1 MQRRMTVIM
10 ILVAVAVSLLIGK
23 QVLAATAT
31 QVTFTNGLP
40 APITQHNKT
49 TLDITVPVGAVNG
62 EISVTADTG
71 TSNPALFNVGE
82 WFTPDLAD
90 AATSAVITASGTLTE
105 NTVWNEDILVTGNVI
120 VPAGITLTIEPGV
133 TVLFSAADTPNL
145 QIKGT
150 LTAVGT
156 PAQPIFFTS
165 DAEIPDSGDWDGIKI
180 FKDSPNAHLAYCGVQ
195 YAEHAIYFYNHTS
208 GAGLSSGIVDHCN
221 IQNNESGIRVLNR
234 PGIGSPNGT
243 LTTLITMTHN
253 LIQNNHLGVG
263 IVASTGDK
271 NSYDASFIANNRIEQ
286 NNTGLYLMGNHWGT
300 DNVEIRTEVRNNIIR
315 DNNSQ
320 NMYFTIK
327 NRNVVVAPIIENNLF
342 NNTSVMTNTHLL
354 IAGVS
359 EYSGW
364 TRAFSPTIRFNT
376 FANAAYGIE
385 TTAARNDLLVSP
397 VIDHNIFYDIS
408 EYAINNT
415 TDDTISVEQNYWGTN
430 EAEWDSG
437 AGSMVSGNLTATN
450 HLDSNSAPIL
460 TYVSPGLAQTGDAVT
475 LYGANFGENTAPVA
489 QDDAYS
495 TYKNE
500 SLSITTPGVLA
511 NDADGNWNE
520 LTAVIDTNVT
530 HGTLQLNG
538 NGSFIYTPN
547 TDFIGEDSFTYHA
560 HDGQFDSNIVTVTIT
575 VEDQTEF
582 FIFLPMI
589 VK

>member
-1 MQRRMTVIM
+1 
-10 ILVAVAVSLLIGK
+10 
-23 QVLAATAT
+23 
-31 QVTFTNGLP
+31 
-40 APITQHNKT
+40 
-49 TLDITVPVGAVNG
+49 
-62 EISVTADTG
+62 
-71 TSNPALFNVGE
+71 
-82 WFTPDLAD
+82 
-90 AATSAVITASGTLTE
+90 
-105 NTVWNEDILVTGNVI
+105 
-120 VPAGITLTIEPGV
+120 
-133 TVLFSAADTPNL
+133 
-145 QIKGT
+145 
-150 LTAVGT
+150 
-156 PAQPIFFTS
+156 
-165 DAEIPDSGDWDGIKI
+165 
-180 FKDSPNAHLAYCGVQ
+180 
-195 YAEHAIYFYNHTS
+195 
-208 GAGLSSGIVDHCN
+208 
-221 IQNNESGIRVLNR
+221 
-234 PGIGSPNGT
+234 
-243 LTTLITMTHN
+243 
-253 LIQNNHLGVG
+253 
-263 IVASTGDK
+263 
-271 NSYDASFIANNRIEQ
+271 
-286 NNTGLYLMGNHWGT
+286 MGNHWGT